1 MYKTIESG
9 HMFTIHE
16 KEQYLI
22 TKKINFFLKA
32 IEKSAFTAS
41 YLYKQLLQLLLIK
54 WLVFNGGHPI
64 PNRERIVR
72 TPSDFHKTW
81 FVWGIYGAYLSYRF

>member
-54 WLVFNGGHPI
+54 
-64 PNRERIVR
+64 
-72 TPSDFHKTW
+72 
-81 FVWGIYGAYLSYRF
+81 